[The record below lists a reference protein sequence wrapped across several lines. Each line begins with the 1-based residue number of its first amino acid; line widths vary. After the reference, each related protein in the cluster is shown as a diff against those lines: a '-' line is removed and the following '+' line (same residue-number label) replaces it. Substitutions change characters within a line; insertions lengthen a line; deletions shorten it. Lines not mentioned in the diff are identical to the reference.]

1 MVRKLYRYFPGFKR
15 VKRSWRSRGF
25 GIHSPF
31 AFRFVTCV
39 LRERGEYYAY
49 REMREFIGNSGRF
62 KSMSLIVRLVCEF
75 RPAIVA
81 ISGDANVDILSR
93 SVRLAD
99 SRADIVKASDFKTD
113 DFDVATAQNEPS
125 LLYVITDHSA
135 DEQTAAR
142 ISSRADAIVCLGQ
155 GMELFGRL
163 KANQP
168 VGMSFKS
175 RRAAVIVNRRDLPR
189 QDFEVNF

>member
-49 REMREFIGNSGRF
+49 HEMREFIGNSGRF

-75 RPAIVA
+75 RPAVVA

-93 SVRLAD
+93 TVRLAD
-99 SRADIVKASDFKTD
+99 SKADIVKASDINPD
-113 DFDVATAQNEPS
+113 DYADAAPS
-125 LLYVITDHSA
+125 ILYVITDNTA
-135 DEQTAAR
+135 DGQTAAR
-142 ISSRADAIVCLGQ
+142 ISSQADATVCLGQ

-168 VGMSFKS
+168 VGMTFKS
-175 RRAAVIVNRRDLPR
+175 RRAAVIVNRRDLPH

>member
-39 LRERGEYYAY
+39 LRERSEYYAY

-62 KSMSLIVRLVCEF
+62 KSMTLIVRLVCEF
-75 RPAIVA
+75 RPAVVA
-81 ISGDANVDILSR
+81 ISGDANADILSR
-93 SVRLAD
+93 TVRLAD
-99 SRADIVKASDFKTD
+99 SRVDIVKASDINPD
-113 DFDVATAQNEPS
+113 DYADAAQS
-125 LLYVITDHSA
+125 LLYVITDNTA
-135 DEQTAAR
+135 DEQTVAR
-142 ISSRADAIVCLGQ
+142 LSSQADATVCLGQ
-155 GMELFGRL
+155 GMILFGKL
-163 KANQP
+163 KANQLA
-168 VGMSFKS
+168 GMIFKS
-175 RRAAVIVNRRDLPR
+175 RHSAVIVNRRDLPR

>member
-75 RPAIVA
+75 RPAVVA
-81 ISGDANVDILSR
+81 ISGDANADILSR
-93 SVRLAD
+93 TVRLAD
-99 SRADIVKASDFKTD
+99 SRAAIVKASDINPD
-113 DFDVATAQNEPS
+113 DYADAAPS
-125 LLYVITDHSA
+125 LLYVITDKTA
-135 DEQTAAR
+135 DGQTVAR
-142 ISSRADAIVCLGQ
+142 LSSQADATVCLGQ

-163 KANQP
+163 IANQP
-168 VGMSFKS
+168 VGMTFKS
-175 RRAAVIVNRRDLPR
+175 RRSAVIVNRRDLPR

>member
-49 REMREFIGNSGRF
+49 REMRDFIGNSGRF

-75 RPAIVA
+75 RPAVVA
-81 ISGDANVDILSR
+81 ISGDANADILSR
-93 SVRLAD
+93 TVRLAD
-99 SRADIVKASDFKTD
+99 SRAEIVKASDITPD
-113 DFDVATAQNEPS
+113 DYADAVPS
-125 LLYVITDHSA
+125 LLYVITDNTA
-135 DEQTAAR
+135 DELTVAR
-142 ISSRADAIVCLGQ
+142 LSSQADASVCLGQ

-168 VGMSFKS
+168 AGMTFKS
-175 RRAAVIVNRRDLPR
+175 RRSAVIVNRRDLPR